1 MVEYRKL
8 SELHKLDG
16 NPRTIK
22 DRDLAKLM
30 QSIRDN
36 PKYFEVRPL
45 ILSNRTGKLV
55 ILGGNQR
62 YEASLALGLKEVPTG
77 LIEGLTEEQEKEII
91 IRDNVNNGEWDW
103 DLLANDWD
111 SVLLD
116 QWGVNVWIDEVSDI
130 IEEKEPEPDKIKK
143 LVFNLNQSD
152 YDFVKDAL
160 IKIDSKLEK
169 ALIKLVQNC

>member
-1 MVEYRKL
+1 MEYRKL
-8 SELHKLDG
+8 SELHKLKD

-22 DRDLAKLM
+22 DIDMAKLM

-36 PKYFEVRPL
+36 PDFFEARPL

-55 ILGGNQR
+55 VLGGNQR
-62 YEASLALGLKEVPTG
+62 YEASKALGLTEVPTH
-77 LIEGLTEEQEKEII
+77 LIEGLTEQKEREII
-91 IRDNVNNGEWDW
+91 IRDNVSNGEWDW

-116 QWGVNVWIDEVSDI
+116 QWGVNVWIDDISDL
-130 IEEKEPEPDKIKK
+130 IEQPEPEPDKLKK
-143 LVFNLNQSD
+143 LVFNLSESD
-152 YDFVKDAL
+152 YDFIKDTL

-169 ALIKLVQNC
+169 ALLKLVTNC

>member
-16 NPRTIK
+16 NPRTIR

-62 YEASLALGLKEVPTG
+62 YEASLALGLTEVPTG

-116 QWGVNVWIDEVSDI
+116 QWGVNIWIDEVSDL
-130 IEEKEPEPDKIKK
+130 IEEKEPEPDKMKK

-152 YDFVKDAL
+152 Y
-160 IKIDSKLEK
+160 EK
-169 ALIKLVQNC
+169 AKQVLQRLNSDLDTAFIQLINKS

>member
-8 SELHKLDG
+8 SELYKLEG

-77 LIEGLTEEQEKEII
+77 LIEGLTEEQEKEIV

-116 QWGVNVWIDEVSDI
+116 QWGVNVWIDEVSDL
-130 IEEKEPEPDKIKK
+130 IEEKEPEPDKMKK
-143 LVFNLNQSD
+143 LVFNLSESD
-152 YDFVKDAL
+152 CDFVKDAL

-169 ALIKLVQNC
+169 ALIKLIQSC

>member
-1 MVEYRKL
+1 MEYRKL
-8 SELHKLDG
+8 SELHKLEN

-22 DRDLAKLM
+22 DVDMAKLI

-36 PKYFEVRPL
+36 PDFFEARPL

-55 ILGGNQR
+55 VLGGNQR
-62 YEASLALGLKEVPTG
+62 YEASKALGLTEVPTH
-77 LIEGLTEEQEKEII
+77 LIEGLTEQKEREII
-91 IRDNVNNGEWDW
+91 IRDNVSNGEWDW

-116 QWGVNVWIDEVSDI
+116 QWGVNVWIDDVSDM
-130 IEEKEPEPDKIKK
+130 IEQPEPEPEKLKK

-152 YDFVKDAL
+152 YDFIKDAL

-169 ALIKLVQNC
+169 ALLKLVTNC

>member
-22 DRDLAKLM
+22 DRDLVKLM

-62 YEASLALGLKEVPTG
+62 YEASLALGLTEVPTG

-116 QWGVNVWIDEVSDI
+116 QWGVNVWIDEVSDL
-130 IEEKEPEPDKIKK
+130 IEEKEPEPDKMKK
-143 LVFNLNQSD
+143 LVFNLSGPD
-152 YDFVKDAL
+152 YDLVKDAL

-169 ALIKLVQNC
+169 ALIKLVQSC

>member
-8 SELHKLDG
+8 SELYKLEG

-116 QWGVNVWIDEVSDI
+116 QWGVNVWIDEVSDLV
-130 IEEKEPEPDKIKK
+130 EEKEPEPDKIKK

-152 YDFVKDAL
+152 YDFVKDTL

-169 ALIKLVQNC
+169 ALIKLIQSC

>member
-1 MVEYRKL
+1 MEYRKL
-8 SELHKLDG
+8 SDLHKLEN

-22 DRDLAKLM
+22 DIDMAKLM

-36 PKYFEVRPL
+36 PDFFEARPL

-55 ILGGNQR
+55 VLGGNQR
-62 YEASLALGLKEVPTG
+62 YEASKALGLTEVPTH
-77 LIEGLTEEQEKEII
+77 LIEGLTEQKEREII
-91 IRDNVNNGEWDW
+91 IRDNVSNGEWDW

-116 QWGVNVWIDEVSDI
+116 QWGVNVWIDEVSDL
-130 IEEKEPEPDKIKK
+130 IEEKEPEPDKMKK
-143 LVFNLNQSD
+143 LVFNLSESD
-152 YDFVKDAL
+152 CDFVKDAL

-169 ALIKLVQNC
+169 ALIKLIQSC